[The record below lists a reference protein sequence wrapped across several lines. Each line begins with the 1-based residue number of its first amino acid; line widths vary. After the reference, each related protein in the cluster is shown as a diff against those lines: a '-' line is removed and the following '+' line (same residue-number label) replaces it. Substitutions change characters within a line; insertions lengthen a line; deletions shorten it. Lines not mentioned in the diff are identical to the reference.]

1 MALTEQRVLK
11 SVQVLSQQSAV
22 NVQWANQILRDEEI
36 ITETYERKA
45 YTADQK
51 DDFLA
56 EVEGA
61 EAYIAVLGWTQPETT
76 EE

>member
-22 NVQWANQILRDEEI
+22 NVQWASQIWRGDELV
-36 ITETYERKA
+36 TETYERKA

-61 EAYIAVLGWTQPETT
+61 EAYIAVLGW
-76 EE
+76 